1 METKKKQF
9 KMPHTFVI
17 IGIIILLAV
26 LLTWIIPAGSYTRF
40 ENEAGIKVIDPNDF
54 NYIDKTP
61 VNPLEIPLYIVN
73 AFIKRIDLMLVI
85 MFAGGAFH
93 ILTKTGALHAVVA
106 KMAKVFSTRV
116 YLFLPILTLVF
127 GLICTTQGV
136 NLFIAFAP
144 IMVMMAFAMGL
155 DSITGASI
163 ILLGGAIG
171 FSTGPLNINTTIVA
185 QKIAGLPLYSGVGYR
200 FICFAV
206 FYVITNIYLI
216 RYALKI
222 QKHPELSPMYEI
234 DKTSEFRNAADLD
247 SFGKLDARKIL
258 IMLVFFASLILI
270 VYGGKSAVRSG
281 VLDRAEK
288 SLAEAGISSWTLGG
302 VVPNPHLD
310 KVYEGIRIGKENSI
324 DFLLA
329 VGGGSVIDTAKA
341 IAYGLAEP
349 EKDVWELYEHT
360 RTARK
365 CLPVAS
371 ILTIAA
377 AGSETSNSSVITRVD
392 THQKRAYN
400 DDISRPKFAIMD
412 PELTKT
418 LPDYQTESGCADIM
432 MHTMERY
439 FTNGG
444 NMELTDALAEG
455 LLRTVMK
462 NAVILHTDPANY
474 EARAEVMWA
483 GSLSHNGLTGC
494 GIASGDFMSHKLEH
508 EMGGMFDVTHG
519 AGLAAL
525 WPSWARYVYKDCL
538 PRFVRFAR
546 NVMGVTTDGTDEEIA
561 LKGIDAMVDF
571 YHSIGMPA
579 SFHELGIDPTDAQ
592 IDEMARRCLEASG
605 SALGSAKKL
614 SLDDMIAIYRAAN
627 H

>member
-61 VNPLEIPLYIVN
+61 VNPLEIPLYIVK

-106 KMAKVFSTRV
+106 KMAKIFSTRV

-222 QKHPELSPMYEI
+222 QKHPELSPMYEL
-234 DKTSEFRNAADLD
+234 DKTSEFRDAADLD

-400 DDISRPKFAIMD
+400 DDISRPKFALMD

-561 LKGIDAMVDF
+561 LKGIEAMVDF

-592 IDEMARRCLEASG
+592 IDEMARRCLEACG